1 MADILTKKE
10 RSAMMSKIRSTNT
23 KPEVLIR
30 KNLHGLGF
38 RYRKNQKTI
47 EGHPDIVLKK
57 YNALIFIHG
66 CFWHGHDCPL
76 YRLPKTNRKFWKKK
90 IDVNRKRDE
99 VVITKLADSEWRT
112 MIVWECAI
120 RGKKEKEVLREISKI
135 AKWICPNK
143 LQN

>member
-23 KPEVLIR
+23 KPEMLIR
-30 KNLHGLGF
+30 KYLHGLGF
-38 RYRKNQKTI
+38 RYRKNQKNI

-57 YNALIFIHG
+57 YNALIFVHG

-90 IDVNRKRDE
+90 VDANRRRDE
-99 VVITKLADSEWRT
+99 VVMEKLAGSKWRT
-112 MIVWECAI
+112 LVVWECAI
-120 RGKKEKEVLREISKI
+120 RGKKDKELMLELKKI
-135 AKWICPNK
+135 GKWIRP
-143 LQN
+143 